1 MKKELKVKDYRFL
14 KNELTYL
21 KENRK
26 IDEKNFHDILEEYK
40 VKEGPNFIRIVLII
54 GAVLIGLGVIT
65 FIGSNW
71 LYLSRPE
78 KLSIIIVFYLTSAFF
93 SFKTR
98 IKYPKTSRSLVY
110 LTLLIYGSGIFL
122 VLQMFSFS
130 LDYAYGFLYFALGVL
145 PAALLFKDNLLFIA
159 DAVLFIIFVF
169 SAYNRSQYPYIIL
182 LIIPAL
188 YFINKK
194 CMELSWNILFINFLT
209 IVSLIQL
216 FDSFDFKAIAIL
228 LIMFLTGLLFFYLPF
243 KNNLLFHRFTG
254 IVLTGITGIF
264 ITIPDAWEDTAIAV
278 FKDNSKIITI
288 VFSVLFMLYL
298 LYLTKKQNLL
308 ALVFIC
314 ILIFRYYVD
323 TLYNFLPKSM
333 FFIIG
338 GAILLFFG
346 FYFERLR
353 KDKGGIENE

>member
-1 MKKELKVKDYRFL
+1 MKRELKGRDYSFL
-14 KNELTYL
+14 ENELDYLKKNEKIGEKTY
-21 KENRK
+21 KE
-26 IDEKNFHDILEEYK
+26 ILDEYTI
-40 VKEGPNFIRIVLII
+40 KEGANFIRIVLII

-78 KLSIIIVFYLTSAFF
+78 KFLIIIVFYLTSAFF

-130 LDYAYGFLYFALGVL
+130 LDYAYGFFYFALGVL
-145 PAALLFKDNLLFIA
+145 PAALLFKDNLIFIA
-159 DAVLFIIFVF
+159 DTILFIIFIY
-169 SAYNRSQYPYIIL
+169 SYYNFRQYPYIIL
-182 LIIPAL
+182 IVIPVL
-188 YFINKK
+188 YLINKK
-194 CMELSWNILFINFLT
+194 YLDLSWNILFINFLT
-209 IVSLIQL
+209 INSLILL
-216 FDSFDFKAIAIL
+216 FNKFDYKAIAIL
-228 LIMFLTGLLFFYLPF
+228 WIMLFTGLLFFYLPF
-243 KNNLLFHRFTG
+243 KENLIFHRFTG
-254 IVLTGITGIF
+254 IMMIGITGIY
-264 ITIPDAWEDTAIAV
+264 ITIPDAWQDTTIA
-278 FKDNSKIITI
+278 FLKNNSKVITVIFSII
-288 VFSVLFMLYL
+288 FMLYL

-323 TLYNFLPKSM
+323 TLFNYLPKSM

-338 GAILLFFG
+338 GGILLFFG

-353 KDKGGIENE
+353 KNKGGIIND

>member
-14 KNELTYL
+14 KNELNIL
-21 KENRK
+21 KENGK
-26 IDEKNFHDILEEYK
+26 IDEKVYNDILDEYQI
-40 VKEGPNFIRIVLII
+40 KEGLNFIKIVLII
-54 GAVLIGLGVIT
+54 GAVLIGLGIIT

-78 KLSIIIVFYLTSAFF
+78 KFLIIMAFYLTSAFF

-98 IKYPKTSRSLVY
+98 ISYPKTSRSLVY

-122 VLQMFSFS
+122 ILQMFSFS
-130 LDYAYGFLYFALGVL
+130 LDYAYGFLYFALGAL
-145 PAALLFKDNLLFIA
+145 PAAVIFKDNLIYIA
-159 DAVLFIIFVF
+159 DTILFIIFVF
-169 SAYNRSQYPYIIL
+169 SSYNPGTYPFIIL
-182 LIIPAL
+182 IIIPAL

-194 CMELSWNILFINFLT
+194 YMDLSWNVLFINFLT
-209 IVSLIQL
+209 IISLILL
-216 FDSFDFKAIAIL
+216 FDNFDFKAIAIL
-228 LIMFLTGLLFFYLPF
+228 WIMFFTGLLFFYMPF
-243 KNNLLFHRFTG
+243 KENIIFHRFTG
-254 IVLTGITGIF
+254 LIMTGITGIY
-264 ITIPDAWEDTAIAV
+264 ISIPDAWKDSSVTF
-278 FKDNSKIITI
+278 FKDNSEIIT
-288 VFSVLFMLYL
+288 VAFSVLFMLYL
-298 LYLTKKQNLL
+298 LYLTKKQNLA

-353 KDKGGIENE
+353 KDKGGIVNE